1 MKSYRQRQIS
11 RGINLYKLMICGIK
25 TTENKEYLNES
36 KVLKNENKKVIV
48 RKPKKGLSNQ
58 EKEVKELLSILDG
71 KEKATV
77 KLDKVLKRLK

>member
-1 MKSYRQRQIS
+1 MWNQNEREQRILERIKSIQ
-11 RGINLYKLMICGIK
+11 KK
-25 TTENKEYLNES
+25 TKR
-36 KVLKNENKKVIV
+36 VVV
-48 RKPKKGLSNQ
+48 RKPKKGLSKQ

>member
-1 MKSYRQRQIS
+1 MWNQKPREQRILERIQS
-11 RGINLYKLMICGIK
+11 IK
-25 TTENKEYLNES
+25 KKT
-36 KVLKNENKKVIV
+36 KKVIV

-58 EKEVKELLSILDG
+58 EKEVKEILSILDG

>member
-1 MKSYRQRQIS
+1 MWNQKPREQRILERIQS
-11 RGINLYKLMICGIK
+11 IK
-25 TTENKEYLNES
+25 KKT
-36 KVLKNENKKVIV
+36 KKVIV
-48 RKPKKGLSNQ
+48 RKPKKGLRNQ